1 MGYLAGCETDS
12 SSGCRPRPRGTR
24 AGPYTHDGVILKTPD
39 RPPILTTVDAVLR
52 DLVPRD
58 HELLQIKRVVAWEPI
73 DLLLDGYYPEGGR
86 PAYPA
91 IRMVRALM
99 VQFWADLT
107 DERLEVELRCNLLYR
122 EFVGVGVTEAT
133 PDKDTLADFR
143 NRLGDEGVGAI
154 FAEVNRQ
161 LDGLGLIGR
170 SRRVLD
176 GVHLLARVA
185 RHPIAGLIRTGIER
199 LLDAVAEVDPDLAA
213 RCEQGLRDLHTEPQ
227 PQTPPPETGAARMR
241 AQWLLAELEPRGDA
255 RLRATLDD
263 LRGVSREEDRQVSF
277 VDRDARWGHKRKDF
291 AFLGYKVHESMDPDS
306 RLTTAVEVVPGN
318 AHEGVRTG
326 ELLDAETVP
335 LNDNAAVIGDSLY
348 NNATTIEQVR
358 ERGLTPHFV
367 AMEAPIVADAFT
379 FDVALDRLTCRA
391 GKHSIGKTRL
401 KSCAGDQ
408 YYFSTRDCRGCE
420 QASTCLTKGEREGS
434 AMPRRRVTLT
444 DARKAQQ
451 AAGTTH
457 RQQLKVRSRIEAK
470 FDEQMNRHGLRRA
483 RYVGLRQV
491 RAQVLW
497 TVVVVN
503 LKRAARLLAGRARVP
518 TLAAPTREEAA

>member
-1 MGYLAGCETDS
+1 M
-12 SSGCRPRPRGTR
+12 
-24 AGPYTHDGVILKTPD
+24 KTPD
-39 RPPILTTVDAVLR
+39 RPPIRTTLDPVLR
-52 DLVPRD
+52 ALVPRD
-58 HELLQIKRVVAWEPI
+58 HELLEIKR
-73 DLLLDGYYPEGGR
+73 LLDWDALDALLDPYYADVGR

-91 IRMVRALM
+91 LRMVRALM
-99 VQFWADLT
+99 VKTWADLP
-107 DERLEVELRCNLLYR
+107 DERLELELRCNLLYR
-122 EFVGVGVTEAT
+122 EFVGVGLTEPT

-143 NRLGDEGVGAI
+143 NRLGDEGIDALFVG
-154 FAEVNRQ
+154 VNRQ
-161 LDGLGLIGR
+161 LDRLGLIGKD
-170 SRRVLD
+170 RRVLD

-185 RHPIAGLIRTGIER
+185 HRSIAELIRTGIER
-199 LLDAVAEVDPDLAA
+199 VLDAVAEGDTALAM
-213 RCEQGLRDLHTEPQ
+213 RLERGLRELHTEPQ
-227 PQTPPPETGAARMR
+227 PESPRPEASAARMR
-241 AQWLLAELEPRGDA
+241 AQWLLAEAEPHADA
-255 RLRATLDD
+255 HLRAALDD
-263 LRGVSREEDRQVSF
+263 LRAVAREEDRQVSF

-318 AHEGVRTG
+318 THEGVRTG
-326 ELLDAETVP
+326 ALLDVETVP

-367 AMEAPIVADAFT
+367 AMKARVLADDFT
-379 FDVALDRLTCRA
+379 YDVALDRLTCRA
-391 GKHSIGKTRL
+391 GRHSIGKTRL

-420 QASTCLTKGEREGS
+420 HAETCLTKGEREGS
-434 AMPRRRVTLT
+434 AMPRRRVALT
-444 DARKAQQ
+444 DARKVQQ
-451 AAGTTH
+451 AAGETH
-457 RQQLKVRSRIEAK
+457 HQQMKVRSRIEPK

-483 RYVGLRQV
+483 RYVGLRRV

-503 LKRAARLLAGRARVP
+503 LKRAVRLLAGRATMP